1 MNTSNLA
8 AAARELLTPRLRLQY
23 PRAEHAAAFVES
35 LNHNLPE
42 LRFVGW
48 GQHPRDLE
56 WSLRFCE
63 NAAHAVDAG
72 ETIVF
77 NVFER
82 VGQAAAGAS
91 GDRHAA
97 AIGAHIDRD
106 AADIGA
112 YIGRVDLHSFDFE
125 APRCE
130 VGYVGDK
137 RSAGRGLMREAVLAT
152 IELGF
157 AIGLARIHALS
168 DVRNERALHF
178 AQALGMK
185 FEGTLRAFE
194 RDPQGELADM
204 AMFAACRPA
213 A

>member
-1 MNTSNLA
+1 MTATDIA
-8 AAARELLTPRLRLQY
+8 AAARELVTPRLRLQC
-23 PRAEHAAAFVES
+23 PRADHAAAFVES

-48 GQHPRDLE
+48 GQQPRDLE

-63 NAAHAVDAG
+63 NSAQAVDAG

-82 VGQAAAGAS
+82 AGQAAHGAA
-91 GDRHAA
+91 DQP
-97 AIGAHIDRD
+97 D
-106 AADIGA
+106 AAGLGA
-112 YIGRVDLHSFDFE
+112 YIGRVDLHSFDFD

-137 RSAGRGLMREAVLAT
+137 RFAGRGLMREAVLAT

-178 AQALGMK
+178 AQALGMN
-185 FEGTLRAFE
+185 FEGTLRAYE

-204 AMFAACRPA
+204 AMFAAWCPGA
-213 A
+213 